1 VRTFSQTWGITVGS
15 AVIQNRMTGRL
26 PAGIPA
32 SAYAVIELIPRL
44 GPTERAEVR
53 ELFSRALRTL
63 WIVLAGISA
72 AALLSIFVFRMR
84 ECPMAAHTDERV
96 GFERRQSDEGED
108 GVEKT
113 SIGSGP
119 G

>member
-15 AVIQNRMTGRL
+15 AVLQNRLAGRL
-26 PAGIPA
+26 PAGVPA

-44 GPTERAEVR
+44 DPAARTEVQ
-53 ELFSRALRTL
+53 ELFARALRTL
-63 WIVLAGISA
+63 WTVLAGISA

-96 GFERRQSDEGED
+96 GFERRRLDESED
-108 GVEKT
+108 GAVKT
-113 SIGSGP
+113 PIASGAR
-119 G
+119 